1 MLELMGVANIKELQ
15 GKYFREFV
23 NHEDDTVD
31 GYFHSLD
38 IQSKVNEIVEV
49 TVNGNK
55 ICEVTAVVYQVPNG
69 ETTSILVVRDR
80 TLKRQFEIQQAELKI
95 KEAFISALE
104 QQLRWI
110 QHEVKNSVLAFDQ
123 LLEQFKALP
132 LQELPPFVLDAF
144 DPIFDQMRREVTQF
158 KATLDKHVLLGQLAS
173 ETYAV
178 TFSKEFSADEI
189 RQSLFRAVTNHDTI
203 DLQSMRLDLN
213 VLHHAASNLESNTHK
228 YADSTRNIV
237 KVAKVYTKSVPVPT
251 DSDIV
256 ICQGVAMGERLLSG
270 IEEGEMVHTMLH
282 LSLSNYVL
290 PDEYDK
296 LKKMADVGTLS
307 NLFDN
312 GFRIAGE
319 KCMSTSAGDGL
330 ALVQRVSEAL
340 MCTLWVALS
349 VDHQITFSMNVPC
362 LLPNYDPEAR
372 FNPHT
377 LMAAIDDSKL
387 MRSFYTKTLKKMNVP
402 QKILGDSFS
411 HYQEFPEVI
420 LKFIDEYTVQ
430 MNVQTHMV
438 TMMIILDQ
446 NLDNDFLGTNLVKDL
461 KSHLKSLFEGREE
474 TMPRVITCI
483 CSANTSA
490 EDVRLYMECADG
502 VIPKGDNWKTIKQI
516 MLSIDSSQSIEV
528 ECVKAV
534 ECTVKVNQEIIGK
547 YEIQIEKIQMSLCCS
562 AEEAS
567 DIFKTGRIDV
577 MEHVALCNNIL
588 EITVWDISHIVDM
601 AREWHS
607 MKSTACMLCMAQ
619 VLEETTRI
627 TTMLKAITEDN
638 LSSNVK
644 DTVQMSLHIVSKLM
658 DANDSVGCGGM

>member
-1 MLELMGVANIKELQ
+1 M
-15 GKYFREFV
+15 
-23 NHEDDTVD
+23 
-31 GYFHSLD
+31 
-38 IQSKVNEIVEV
+38 
-49 TVNGNK
+49 
-55 ICEVTAVVYQVPNG
+55 
-69 ETTSILVVRDR
+69 
-80 TLKRQFEIQQAELKI
+80 
-95 KEAFISALE
+95 
-104 QQLRWI
+104 
-110 QHEVKNSVLAFDQ
+110 LAFDQ

-144 DPIFDQMRREVTQF
+144 DPIFDQMTREVTQF

-237 KVAKVYTKSVPVPT
+237 KVAKVYTKCVPVPT

-270 IEEGEMVHTMLH
+270 IEEGKMVHTMLH
-282 LSLSNYVL
+282 LSLSSCVL

-296 LKKMADVGTLS
+296 LKEMADVGTLS

-330 ALVQRVSEAL
+330 ALAQRVSEAL
-340 MCTLWVALS
+340 MCTLWVGLS

-377 LMAAIDDSKL
+377 LMAAIDDSEL

-446 NLDNDFLGTNLVKDL
+446 NLDNGFLGTNLVKDL
-461 KSHLKSLFEGREE
+461 KSHLESLFEGREE

-502 VIPKGDNWKTIKQI
+502 VIPKGENWKTIKQI
-516 MLSIDSSQSIEV
+516 MLSIDISQSIEV

-547 YEIQIEKIQMSLCCS
+547 YEIQIDKIQMSLCCS

-577 MEHVALCNNIL
+577 MKHAALCNNIL

-619 VLEETTRI
+619 VLEETTRT

-644 DTVQMSLHIVSKLM
+644 DTVQMSLHIISKLM
-658 DANDSVGCGGM
+658 DANDSVGCGGMYNT